1 MAAALMIT
9 ALTACGGTP
18 AAPTPVPPTPTP
30 APSPTLSAG
39 DHVNLGADYMDQGQ
53 IEDAIAEFEEA
64 IRLDPDNA
72 LAHFNLGVAYQYQGK
87 LDQAIAEYQEA
98 ISIDP
103 DYAEAHNNLGIA
115 YDDQGKPDEAIAEY
129 QEAIR
134 INPDYALAH
143 YNLALAYYAQGKP
156 DEAIAAY
163 KEVIRVDPDSADAH
177 YNLGITYYDQGKLDE
192 AITEWQEA
200 IRIEPEDSMTHN
212 NLGRAYFDQGRLDE
226 AITEL
231 EEAIEL
237 DPDNAQAHFNL
248 GLVYRELNQVNE
260 AIAEFETYLE
270 LIPSDSPN
278 RAVVERTIA
287 ELEEQVEAQ
296 QAEYVNAEGGYS
308 LRYPEDWH
316 HAERGAEVMFVE
328 SEEDLDVVIEEA
340 PLIMFA
346 AGPLTELAE
355 NLGLT
360 EITDLAEVLEAGA
373 AALDGEA
380 GEIETGE
387 IDGYPAAL
395 TDISGSYRGSP
406 YEGSLAI
413 VIVEDWAV
421 QVTGMGPSGQWDAI
435 RPTFVDMLNS
445 LSFSAP

>member
-1 MAAALMIT
+1 
-9 ALTACGGTP
+9 
-18 AAPTPVPPTPTP
+18 
-30 APSPTLSAG
+30 
-39 DHVNLGADYMDQGQ
+39 MDQGQ

-87 LDQAIAEYQEA
+87 LDQAVAEYQEA

-192 AITEWQEA
+192 AIAAWQEA

-287 ELEEQVEAQ
+287 ELEEQVEAER
-296 QAEYVNAEGGYS
+296 AEYVNDAGGYS
-308 LRYPEDWH
+308 LLYAQGLYYDEDKTW
-316 HAERGAEVMFVE
+316 AVFSESQAAVE
-328 SEEDLDVVIEEA
+328 TVFDYALGDAIKEA
-340 PLIMFA
+340 PVAMFDA
-346 AGPLTELAE
+346 QPLAE
-355 NLGLT
+355 MAKDLGLEET
-360 EITDLAEVLEAGA
+360 ADPAEFLQAMAGSLEAQT
-373 AALDGEA
+373 
-380 GEIETGE
+380 GEIETGT
-387 IDGYPAAL
+387 IGGYPAAL
-395 TDISGSYRGSP
+395 TDISGTQEGTP
-406 YEGSLAI
+406 YEGALTIILVEERAI
-413 VIVEDWAV
+413 GASAMASPD
-421 QVTGMGPSGQWDAI
+421 QWEAFH
-435 RPTFVDMLNS
+435 PTFIAMFNS